1 MLTGKAKRD
10 YQREY
15 MRRKRG
21 SNTTGSNIDKGL
33 TVRPGVN
40 TLSLCRVPKLSKR
53 LLGKGARLGYEPS
66 PIGVELDAGG
76 EPIY

>member
-1 MLTGKAKRD
+1 MLTGTAKRD

-15 MRRKRG
+15 MRRRRG
-21 SNTTGSNIDKGL
+21 SNIGLTGSNTIDKGL
-33 TVRPGVN
+33 TVRPSQ
-40 TLSLCRVPKLSKR
+40 LAIPKLDKR
-53 LLGKGARLGYEPS
+53 LLGKGSRLGYEPS